1 MSERAM
7 SLTERIDADLRQA
20 MRERNEAA
28 KLALRSLKTALM
40 QARTGGEQAHELSE
54 DEVIEVVRREAKRRK
69 EAAEEFERLGAPD
82 RAAAEML
89 EYQVLQQYLPQQL
102 TEAEIEELARSV
114 IAELG
119 ASSLKQMGQVMQA
132 VLAKTGARAD
142 GRTVN
147 QIVRRLLSGGA
158 ARSS

>member
-1 MSERAM
+1 MSEM
-7 SLTERIDADLRQA
+7 PMTLVERIDADLKRA
-20 MRERNEAA
+20 MRERNEPA

-40 QARTGGEQAHELSE
+40 QARTSGEQAHDLSE
-54 DEVIEVVRREAKRRK
+54 AEVIEIVRREAKRRK

-102 TEAEIEELARSV
+102 TEAEIEEIARAV

-119 ASSLKQMGQVMQA
+119 ADSPKQMGQVMPA

-147 QIVRRLLSGGA
+147 QVVRRLL
-158 ARSS
+158 AR

>member
-1 MSERAM
+1 MSEM
-7 SLTERIDADLRQA
+7 PMTLVERIDADLKRA
-20 MRERNEAA
+20 MRERNEPA

-40 QARTGGEQAHELSE
+40 QARTSGEQAHDLSE
-54 DEVIEVVRREAKRRK
+54 AEVIEVVRREAKRRK
-69 EAAEEFERLGAPD
+69 EAAEEFERLGASD

-102 TEAEIEELARSV
+102 TEAEIEEIARAV

-119 ASSLKQMGQVMQA
+119 ADSPKQMGQVMPA

-147 QIVRRLLSGGA
+147 QVVRRLL
-158 ARSS
+158 AR

>member
-1 MSERAM
+1 MSETSM
-7 SLTERIDADLRQA
+7 TLVERIDADLKRA
-20 MRERNEAA
+20 MRERNEPA

-40 QARTGGEQAHELSE
+40 QARTSGEQAHELSE
-54 DEVIEVVRREAKRRK
+54 AEVIEVVRREAKRRK

-102 TEAEIEELARSV
+102 TEAEIEEIARAV

-119 ASSLKQMGQVMQA
+119 ADSPKQMGQVMPA
-132 VLAKTGARAD
+132 VLAKTGARAE

-147 QIVRRLLSGGA
+147 QVVRRLL
-158 ARSS
+158 AR

>member
-1 MSERAM
+1 MSETSM
-7 SLTERIDADLRQA
+7 TLVERIDADLKRA
-20 MRERNEAA
+20 MRERNEPA

-40 QARTGGEQAHELSE
+40 QARTSGEQAHELSE
-54 DEVIEVVRREAKRRK
+54 AEVIEVVRREAKRRK

-102 TEAEIEELARSV
+102 TEAEIEEIARAV

-119 ASSLKQMGQVMQA
+119 ADSPKQMGQVMPA

-147 QIVRRLLSGGA
+147 QVVRRLL
-158 ARSS
+158 AR

>member
-1 MSERAM
+1 MSEM
-7 SLTERIDADLRQA
+7 PMTLVERIDADLKRA
-20 MRERNEAA
+20 MRERNEPA

-40 QARTGGEQAHELSE
+40 QARTSGEQAHDLSE
-54 DEVIEVVRREAKRRK
+54 AEVIEVVRREAKRRK

-102 TEAEIEELARSV
+102 TEAEIEEIARAV

-119 ASSLKQMGQVMQA
+119 ADSPKQMGQVMPA

-147 QIVRRLLSGGA
+147 QVVRRLL
-158 ARSS
+158 AR

>member
-1 MSERAM
+1 MSETSM
-7 SLTERIDADLRQA
+7 TLVERIDADLKRA
-20 MRERNEAA
+20 MRERNEPA

-40 QARTGGEQAHELSE
+40 QARTSGEQAHELSE
-54 DEVIEVVRREAKRRK
+54 AEVIEVVRREAKRRK

-102 TEAEIEELARSV
+102 TEAEIEEIARAV

-119 ASSLKQMGQVMQA
+119 ANSPKQMGQVMPA

-147 QIVRRLLSGGA
+147 QVVRRLL
-158 ARSS
+158 AR

>member
-1 MSERAM
+1 MSEM
-7 SLTERIDADLRQA
+7 PMTLVERIDADLKRA
-20 MRERNEAA
+20 MRERNEPA

-40 QARTGGEQAHELSE
+40 QARTSGEQAHDLSE
-54 DEVIEVVRREAKRRK
+54 AEVIEVVRREAKRRK

-89 EYQVLQQYLPQQL
+89 GYQVLQQYLPQQL
-102 TEAEIEELARSV
+102 TEAEIEEIARAV

-119 ASSLKQMGQVMQA
+119 ADSPKQMGQVMPA

-147 QIVRRLLSGGA
+147 QVVRRLL
-158 ARSS
+158 AR